1 MGSRFR
7 GNDDWGA
14 APTWDGGEGEG
25 RGGWVPA
32 SAGTTIGGRPYVG
45 RRGGRGG
52 WVPAFAGTTDGG
64 SRLRGMGDR
73 LRAAPHLWI
82 PAPYRGTGHAFAGMT
97 DGGSRLRRSVEAG
110 EGPPPGRPWVPA
122 FAGTT
127 IGEPAPGFPLARE
140 RRLGSPPLGSR
151 FRGNDDWG
159 AAPGFPLSRE
169 RRLGVAPGFPL
180 SRERRLGSPPLGSR
194 FRGNDG
200 WGSPLRRGP
209 PRTGRDHARST
220 VWAKVAARAQGPACG
235 ESCRV
240 SGQTSAALWLPAGT
254 APLLRILPGWGSL
267 YRQCT
272 TRHH

>member
-14 APTWDGGEGEG
+14 
-25 RGGWVPA
+25 
-32 SAGTTIGGRPYVG
+32 RPYVG
-45 RRGGRGG
+45 H
-52 WVPAFAGTTDGG
+52 GTAST
-64 SRLRGMGDR
+64 
-73 LRAAPHLWI
+73 PPLWI

-97 DGGSRLRRSVEAG
+97 DGGSPLRRSVEDG
-110 EGPPPGRPWVPA
+110 EGPRPA
-122 FAGTT
+122 
-127 IGEPAPGFPLARE
+127 
-140 RRLGSPPLGSR
+140 
-151 FRGNDDWG
+151 
-159 AAPGFPLSRE
+159 
-169 RRLGVAPGFPL
+169 APGFPL

>member
-14 APTWDGGEGEG
+14 APLDTCPVSGYGTCFCRYDGWGVAPTQVRRG
-25 RGGWVPA
+25 RGG
-32 SAGTTIGGRPYVG
+32 T
-45 RRGGRGG
+45 
-52 WVPAFAGTTDGG
+52 
-64 SRLRGMGDR
+64 
-73 LRAAPHLWI
+73 
-82 PAPYRGTGHAFAGMT
+82 
-97 DGGSRLRRSVEAG
+97 
-110 EGPPPGRPWVPA
+110 PPGRPWVPA

-127 IGEPAPGFPLARE
+127 IGEP
-140 RRLGSPPLGSR
+140 
-151 FRGNDDWG
+151 
-159 AAPGFPLSRE
+159 
-169 RRLGVAPGFPL
+169 APGFPL

-220 VWAKVAARAQGPACG
+220 VGAKVAARAQGPACG

-240 SGQTSAALWLPAGT
+240 SGQTSAASWLPAGT